1 MGKAYSKTTLNCQW
15 QSAGFGFG
23 GGENEKKEEG
33 AGLAGQGAILFLLGP
48 LTQLSSFT
56 LVCDSPSS
64 QVPSIRRPNPS
75 KGRKR
80 MIKICIIYT
89 ALQLCF
95 LGQATAR
102 VVVALI
108 NLLTGSLCSSFKVIS
123 IFSTRCVGEKPSIS
137 TPHRTHRIRSPRLK
151 KVQSHKSMLHIS
163 QSSQDACGAEL
174 DRKSV
179 HSAIF

>member
-1 MGKAYSKTTLNCQW
+1 MAVSRVWVRGWWKW
-15 QSAGFGFG
+15 
-23 GGENEKKEEG
+23 KKEEG

-64 QVPSIRRPNPS
+64 QVPSIAPNPS

-123 IFSTRCVGEKPSIS
+123 IFSTRCVGEKPSKS
-137 TPHRTHRIRSPRLK
+137 TTHRTHRIRSPQTEK
-151 KVQSHKSMLHIS
+151 GTIAQKYATHF
-163 QSSQDACGAEL
+163 
-174 DRKSV
+174 
-179 HSAIF
+179 AIIAGCLWG

>member
-1 MGKAYSKTTLNCQW
+1 M
-15 QSAGFGFG
+15 
-23 GGENEKKEEG
+23 KKKKRG
-33 AGLAGQGAILFLLGP
+33 QASLARAPYCFYWAPSHSCRASRLFV
-48 LTQLSSFT
+48 TAHRAK
-56 LVCDSPSS
+56 SP
-64 QVPSIRRPNPS
+64 RFAPNPS